1 MDIKEKKIKVL
12 NINNRIKCIIK
23 KYNTSIVEF
32 KEENNI
38 NNYLELDNKILNYII
53 YNIWQKWN

>member
-12 NINNRIKCIIK
+12 NINNRIKYIIK

-38 NNYLELDNKILNYII
+38 NNY
-53 YNIWQKWN
+53 NI